1 VQPGEIKRGVDVVT
15 FDVMFYL
22 SKLLSEHL
30 AILVKLLNAAHAL
43 SLLLFE
49 AVSWHGRLVE

>member
-15 FDVMFYL
+15 FDVMFDL
-22 SKLLSEHL
+22 SKLLSERL

-43 SLLLFE
+43 
-49 AVSWHGRLVE
+49 